1 MSLFDVPEIKNA
13 LEEDRKLRKNS
24 EGYSDPTAYKAIKN
38 IDAAEKKANKILDKE
53 ETERFHKL
61 LDTIY
66 NICALS
72 DFHIGERIVLI
83 DKRTGRVWK

>member
-1 MSLFDVPEIKNA
+1 MSLFDAIN
-13 LEEDRKLRKNS
+13 EEARLKRNK
-24 EGYSDPTAYKAIKN
+24 EGYPDPTAYKAIKN
-38 IDAAEKKANKILDKE
+38 IEEAEKKSNKILDKE
-53 ETERFHKL
+53 ETERFHKV

-72 DFHIGERIVLI
+72 DFNIGERIVLI

>member
-1 MSLFDVPEIKNA
+1 MSLFDAIN
-13 LEEDRKLRKNS
+13 EEARLKRNK

-53 ETERFHKL
+53 ETERFHKV

-83 DKRTGRVWK
+83 DNRTGRIWK

>member
-1 MSLFDVPEIKNA
+1 MSLFDAIN
-13 LEEDRKLRKNS
+13 EEARLKRNN
-24 EGYSDPTAYKAIKN
+24 EGYPDPTAYKAIKS
-38 IDAAEKKANKILDKE
+38 IEDAEKKANKILDKE
-53 ETERFHKL
+53 ETERFHKV

>member
-1 MSLFDVPEIKNA
+1 MEKENKYDLKH
-13 LEEDRKLRKNS
+13 NS

-38 IDAAEKKANKILDKE
+38 IEDAKKKSNKILDEE
-53 ETERFHKL
+53 ETERFHKV

-72 DFHIGERIVLI
+72 DFHIGERIGLI

>member
-1 MSLFDVPEIKNA
+1 MSLFDAIN
-13 LEEDRKLRKNS
+13 EEARLKRNK
-24 EGYSDPTAYKAIKN
+24 EGYPDPTAYKAIKN
-38 IDAAEKKANKILDKE
+38 IEEAEKKANKILDKE
-53 ETERFHKL
+53 ETERFHKV

-83 DKRTGRVWK
+83 DKRTGRIWK

>member
-1 MSLFDVPEIKNA
+1 MSLFDAIN
-13 LEEDRKLRKNS
+13 EEAKLKRNK
-24 EGYSDPTAYKAIKN
+24 EGYPDPTAYKAIKN
-38 IDAAEKKANKILDKE
+38 IEEAEKKANKILDKE
-53 ETERFHKL
+53 ETERFHKV

-83 DKRTGRVWK
+83 DKRTGRIWK